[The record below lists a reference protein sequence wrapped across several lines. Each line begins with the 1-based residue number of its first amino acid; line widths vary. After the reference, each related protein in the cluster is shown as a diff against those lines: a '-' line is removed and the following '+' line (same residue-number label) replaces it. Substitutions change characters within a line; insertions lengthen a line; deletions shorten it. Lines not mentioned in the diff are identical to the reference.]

1 VFGRSKASPPV
12 TAPSSRIGAQIT
24 HGAAVSS
31 DGSGT
36 GKGHPTPK
44 RKQAEAANKRPLVP
58 DDRKA
63 AAKAARVAARTKRDR
78 EFAALQTGDERYLPA
93 KDRGP
98 VRRYIRDHI
107 DARRNLGEYFL
118 PIAMVLLVL
127 QLTLAQVNASLAVLA
142 LLLLYVFVIAMMV
155 DALIMWR
162 TLKKKLVAKFG
173 ADAIP
178 RGTTMYGV
186 LRVFQLRRSR
196 LPKAQVKHGQYP
208 A

>member
-1 VFGRSKASPPV
+1 MFGRSKANPSV
-12 TAPSSRIGAQIT
+12 TAPSSRRGAQIT
-24 HGAAVSS
+24 HGATVSP
-31 DGSGT
+31 DGSGA

-58 DDRKA
+58 DDRKG
-63 AAKAARVAARTKRDR
+63 AAKAARVAARAQRDK
-78 EFAALQTGDERYLPA
+78 EFAALQTGDERYLPS

-127 QLTLAQVNASLAVLA
+127 QLTLAQVNASLAILA
-142 LLLLYVFVIAMMV
+142 LLLLYVFVIAMTV
-155 DALIMWR
+155 DVVFMWR
-162 TLKKKLVAKFG
+162 SLKKKLVAKFG

-196 LPKAQVKHGQYP
+196 LPKAQVKHGEYP

>member
-1 VFGRSKASPPV
+1 MTVPSPRRGTQV
-12 TAPSSRIGAQIT
+12 T
-24 HGAAVSS
+24 HGATVTP
-31 DGSGT
+31 DGSGE

-63 AAKAARVAARTKRDR
+63 AAKTARVAARTRRDL
-78 EFAALQTGDERYLPA
+78 EFAAMKTGDERYLPA

-107 DARRNLGEYFL
+107 DARRNLGEFFL
-118 PIAMVLLVL
+118 PMAAVALVANMAVAQSNARVALLVL
-127 QLTLAQVNASLAVLA
+127 S
-142 LLLLYVFVIAMMV
+142 LLYAFVIAMMLDV
-155 DALIMWR
+155 VIMWFA
-162 TLKKKLVAKFG
+162 LKKRLVAKFG
-173 ADAIP
+173 AAAIP
-178 RGTTMYGV
+178 RGATMYAV

>member
-12 TAPSSRIGAQIT
+12 TAPSSRRGAQIT

>member
-1 VFGRSKASPPV
+1 VFGRSKASPSV
-12 TAPSSRIGAQIT
+12 TAPSSRRGAQIT
-24 HGAAVSS
+24 HGAAVSP

-63 AAKAARVAARTKRDR
+63 AAKAARVAARTKRDH

-155 DALIMWR
+155 DVLFMWR